1 MTLQTKSIVKLLSGS
16 KKHSD
21 KSNTDFYK
29 ISLLSSTGEA
39 GNLSCTEAVY
49 NSIAQIEP
57 MTEVQ
62 ITINYCDD
70 YDKPSFKV
78 FELVVNESSRKA
90 SK

>member
-29 ISLLSSTGEA
+29 VSLLSSTGEA
-39 GNLSCTEAVY
+39 GNLSCSEDVY
-49 NSIAQIEP
+49 KLTASLEP
-57 MTEVQ
+57 MTEVEL
-62 ITINYCDD
+62 IINFCDD
-70 YDKPSFKV
+70 YDRPSFKV
-78 FELVVNESSRKA
+78 VGLSAHDSSRK